1 MYETRDKVWYRRP
14 AELWRRPAEFFPAA
28 SQSPEERVNALARL
42 IAYVAAAVALWRRD
56 ARPLLAGVAALA
68 GLSAVHAFGGG
79 REGFSGPGRPF
90 AESNR
95 ARGGRCVRSTASNPF
110 GNVLLTDLADDPDR
124 PPACDYDAMKDDIE
138 VNFNRG
144 LFRNLTDVYDRENS
158 QRQFM
163 TNPVTT
169 GIPDTLAFAQFA
181 YGTEARGCKESPAA
195 CTGFER

>member
-1 MYETRDKVWYRRP
+1 MYETGDKVWYRRP
-14 AELWRRPAEFFPAA
+14 AALFARPAEFFPAA

-42 IAYVAAAVALWRRD
+42 IAYVAAGVGLWRGD
-56 ARPLLAGVAALA
+56 ARALLAAAA
-68 GLSAVHAFGGG
+68 AIAALSAVHAFGG
-79 REGFSGPGRPF
+79 EAFSGPGAPF

-95 ARGGRCVRSTASNPF
+95 ARGGKCVKSTAENPF

-124 PPACDYDAMKDDIE
+124 PPACDYDSMRDDIE

-181 YGTEARGCKESPAA
+181 YGSEAKGCKESPAA
-195 CTGFER
+195 CTGFDG